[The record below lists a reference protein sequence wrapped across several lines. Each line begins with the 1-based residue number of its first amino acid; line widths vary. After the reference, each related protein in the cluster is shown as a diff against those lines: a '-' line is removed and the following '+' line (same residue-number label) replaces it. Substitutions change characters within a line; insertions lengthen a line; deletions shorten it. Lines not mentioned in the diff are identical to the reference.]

1 MSKDLEGYNNPTE
14 DNFNSAG
21 TPSRADC
28 EGTIVNSPYNK
39 PRVKYDRAE
48 EVEAISFESSDSRE
62 YVDLDT
68 HKAKMI
74 MTRAR
79 RFNR

>member
-48 EVEAISFESSDSRE
+48 SLNIHRSPSVADSH
-62 YVDLDT
+62 LS
-68 HKAKMI
+68 KL
-74 MTRAR
+74 TRGK
-79 RFNR
+79 